1 MTGPSSMAGP
11 MPADIVLLVVAYLL
25 GSISVGLMLARLRG
39 GVNLRQSG
47 SGNIGATN
55 VARTLGKG
63 AGILTLLGD
72 GAKGLIAVLLAQA
85 YGSSLFITAAAALAA
100 VLGHMFPLYHRF
112 CGGRGVATALGVL
125 LPTLPL
131 AVLCGLA
138 VWLAVVALWH
148 YVSAGS
154 MLAAIAVPLFAVVFS
169 YPPPLV
175 LTATVIALLILYKH
189 RENIQRL
196 LRGNESKLF

>member
-1 MTGPSSMAGP
+1 MF
-11 MPADIVLLVVAYLL
+11 ADVVLLLIAYLL
-25 GSISVGLMLARLRG
+25 GSISVGLLLARLRG
-39 GVNLRQSG
+39 GVNLRKSG

-85 YGSSLFITAAAALAA
+85 YGSSLFTTAAVALVA

-112 CGGRGVATALGVL
+112 RGGRGVATALGVL

-131 AVLCGLA
+131 PLVGG
-138 VWLAVVALWH
+138 VVIWIAVVALWH

-154 MLAAIAVPLFAVVFS
+154 MLAAIAVPIFAVLLS

-175 LTATVIALLILYKH
+175 LTATVIALLVLYKH
-189 RENIQRL
+189 RDNMQRL
-196 LRGNESKLF
+196 LQGSESKLF

>member
-1 MTGPSSMAGP
+1 

-25 GSISVGLMLARLRG
+25 GSLSVGLMLARLRG

-112 CGGRGVATALGVL
+112 RGGRGVATALGVL

-154 MLAAIAVPLFAVVFS
+154 MLAAIAVPLFAVAFS